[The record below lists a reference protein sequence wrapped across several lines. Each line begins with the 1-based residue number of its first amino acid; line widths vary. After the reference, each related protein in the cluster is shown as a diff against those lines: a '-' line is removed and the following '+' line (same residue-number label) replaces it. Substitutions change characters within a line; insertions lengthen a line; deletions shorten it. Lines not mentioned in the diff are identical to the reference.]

1 MKCLICKHGEVVDG
15 VAVITLNPGTS
26 ILVVK
31 DVPAQVCNNCGE
43 EYVAEEVTAR
53 LLKKAAALARDGVE
67 VAVCS
72 YVAGVSGPAGSGS
85 SAGTTGYTPAVAS
98 GQVD

>member
-15 VAVITLNPGTS
+15 AAVVTLNRDAT

-67 VAVCS
+67 VAVCN
-72 YVAGVSGPAGSGS
+72 YA
-85 SAGTTGYTPAVAS
+85 TAVAL
-98 GQVD
+98 D

>member
-1 MKCLICKHGEVVDG
+1 MNGWDGGGYGGKAALMECLICKHGEVVEG
-15 VAVITLNPGTS
+15 AAVVTLHRGTT

-31 DVPAQVCNNCGE
+31 EVPARVCGNCGE
-43 EYVAEEVTAR
+43 EYVAAEVTAR

-72 YVAGVSGPAGSGS
+72 YAAAVTAG
-85 SAGTTGYTPAVAS
+85 
-98 GQVD
+98 

>member
-1 MKCLICKHGEVVDG
+1 MKCLICKHGELVDG
-15 VAVITLNPGTS
+15 AAIVTLNRDAT

-31 DVPAQVCNNCGE
+31 DVPARVCRNCGE

-53 LLKKAAALARDGVE
+53 LLKKAAALAREGVE

-72 YVAGVSGPAGSGS
+72 YAHTAAAAGPAG
-85 SAGTTGYTPAVAS
+85 
-98 GQVD
+98 

>member
-15 VAVITLNPGTS
+15 AAVITLNRDAT

-53 LLKKAAALARDGVE
+53 LLKKATALAREGVD

-72 YVAGVSGPAGSGS
+72 YA
-85 SAGTTGYTPAVAS
+85 TAVAL
-98 GQVD
+98 G

>member
-15 VAVITLNPGTS
+15 AAVITLNRDAT

-31 DVPAQVCNNCGE
+31 DVPAQVCRNCGE

-53 LLKKAAALARDGVE
+53 LLKKATALAREGVD

-72 YVAGVSGPAGSGS
+72 YA
-85 SAGTTGYTPAVAS
+85 TAVAL
-98 GQVD
+98 G

>member
-15 VAVITLNPGTS
+15 AAVITLNRDAT

-43 EYVAEEVTAR
+43 EYVTEEVTAR
-53 LLKKAAALARDGVE
+53 LLKKATALAREGVD

-72 YVAGVSGPAGSGS
+72 YATAM
-85 SAGTTGYTPAVAS
+85 AL
-98 GQVD
+98 D

>member
-15 VAVITLNPGTS
+15 AAVITLNRDAT

-31 DVPAQVCNNCGE
+31 DVPAQVCRNCGE

-53 LLKKAAALARDGVE
+53 LLKKATALAREGVD
-67 VAVCS
+67 VAVCN
-72 YVAGVSGPAGSGS
+72 YA
-85 SAGTTGYTPAVAS
+85 TAVAL
-98 GQVD
+98 G

>member
-1 MKCLICKHGEVVDG
+1 MKCLICKHGEVADG
-15 VAVITLNPGTS
+15 TAIVTLNRDAT

-31 DVPAQVCNNCGE
+31 DVPARVCRNCGE
-43 EYVAEEVTAR
+43 EYVAEEVTAH

-72 YVAGVSGPAGSGS
+72 YAPNVAPVKSF
-85 SAGTTGYTPAVAS
+85 
-98 GQVD
+98 

>member
-43 EYVAEEVTAR
+43 QYVAEEVTAR
-53 LLKKAAALARDGVE
+53 LLKRAAALARDGVE

-72 YVAGVSGPAGSGS
+72 YAHTAAAAGPAG
-85 SAGTTGYTPAVAS
+85 
-98 GQVD
+98 

>member
-15 VAVITLNPGTS
+15 AAVVTLNRDAT

-53 LLKKAAALARDGVE
+53 LLKRAAALAREGVD

-72 YVAGVSGPAGSGS
+72 YA
-85 SAGTTGYTPAVAS
+85 TAVAA
-98 GQVD
+98 G

>member
-1 MKCLICKHGEVVDG
+1 MKCLICKHGEVAEG
-15 VAVITLNPGTS
+15 SAVVMLHRGAT

-31 DVPAQVCNNCGE
+31 EVPARVCGNCGE

-53 LLKKAAALARDGVE
+53 LLKKAAALSRDGVE

-72 YVAGVSGPAGSGS
+72 YAA
-85 SAGTTGYTPAVAS
+85 AVAV
-98 GQVD
+98 GRAG

>member
-1 MKCLICKHGEVVDG
+1 MKCLICKHGEVAEG
-15 VAVITLNPGTS
+15 AAVVTLNRDAT

-72 YVAGVSGPAGSGS
+72 YAHTAAAGQAG
-85 SAGTTGYTPAVAS
+85 
-98 GQVD
+98 

>member
-15 VAVITLNPGTS
+15 VAVITLNPGTA

-31 DVPAQVCNNCGE
+31 DVPARVCRNCGE
-43 EYVAEEVTAR
+43 EYVTEEVTAR
-53 LLKKAAALARDGVE
+53 LLKKATALAREGVD

-72 YVAGVSGPAGSGS
+72 YA
-85 SAGTTGYTPAVAS
+85 TAVAL
-98 GQVD
+98 D